1 MSDSPGLV
9 DFAFG
14 LVNSVLNLP
23 DVQVMFF
30 EEFKLKKNCEIN
42 SACQKAFG
50 ASWNDIWASK
60 CYNQLQKYLTHCTV
74 FWHKWPVHDL
84 VLVIP
89 LHPLSKLL
97 AIQDH
102 TQNLEEQ
109 LWMGGRREVSII
121 FYRPVTRSDLK
132 RERSFFRGLVSH
144 HFCKWL

>member
-1 MSDSPGLV
+1 MHVSIKIKRKWISSLIFIIV
-9 DFAFG
+9 
-14 LVNSVLNLP
+14 V
-23 DVQVMFF
+23 
-30 EEFKLKKNCEIN
+30 I
-42 SACQKAFG
+42 
-50 ASWNDIWASK
+50 
-60 CYNQLQKYLTHCTV
+60 CYNQLQKYLRHCTV

-132 RERSFFRGLVSH
+132 QERSFFRVSVSSYLQLVVASLRWIIIIIII
-144 HFCKWL
+144 FLQRKSAFIISVKKKTMYPS